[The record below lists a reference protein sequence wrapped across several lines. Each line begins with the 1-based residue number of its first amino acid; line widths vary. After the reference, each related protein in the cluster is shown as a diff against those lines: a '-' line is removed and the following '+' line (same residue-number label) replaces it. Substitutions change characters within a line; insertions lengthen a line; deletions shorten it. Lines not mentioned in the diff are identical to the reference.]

1 MSLVSRPLYRT
12 RQFIGAL
19 KPRIREAEL
28 REARS
33 LLGPGLTPLFESMTL
48 RDRRHCLDVY
58 AKLRS
63 SGCDDEDTL
72 TAALLHDS
80 GKGRLSGAGIRLWHR
95 VAYVLLDA
103 SVPSLLNRLARSRG
117 GMSVLAN
124 HAEVGAGFAESMGAS
139 AQVVK
144 LIRDHEDRSQNGQPH
159 VQLRTADDDS

>member
-1 MSLVSRPLYRT
+1 MASRPLYRT

-19 KPRIREAEL
+19 KPQIRETEL
-28 REARS
+28 REARC
-33 LLGPGLTPLFESMTL
+33 LLGPRLTPLFDSMAL

-58 AKLRS
+58 AKLRG

-80 GKGRLSGAGIRLWHR
+80 GKGRLSGVGIRLWHR

-103 SVPSLLNRLARSRG
+103 AAPSLLNRLARGRD
-117 GMSVLAN
+117 GMSVLRD
-124 HAEVGAGFAESMGAS
+124 HAELGAEFAASMGAS
-139 AQVVK
+139 PRVVK
-144 LIRDHEDRSQNGQPH
+144 LIRDHEDRSQDGQRH

>member
-1 MSLVSRPLYRT
+1 MVSGPFYRT

-19 KPRIREAEL
+19 KPHVRNAEL
-28 REARS
+28 QEARS
-33 LLGPGLTPLFESMTL
+33 FLGPKLTPLFESMAP

-58 AKLRS
+58 AKLLAS
-63 SGCDDEDTL
+63 ECADQDTL

-80 GKGRLSGAGIRLWHR
+80 GKGHLTGVSVRLWHR

-103 SVPSLLNRLARSRG
+103 AAPSFLSRVAHLSG

-124 HAEVGAGFAESMGAS
+124 HAQLGADFAESMGAS
-139 AQVVK
+139 AEVVM
-144 LIRDHEDRSQNGQPH
+144 LIQNHEGPSNMNQAQ